1 MLVEKTLVLEH
12 QALLVRL
19 PISPGMT
26 TKIARYE
33 YPYHNSG
40 QVWKHITTWFHR
52 LTQMSG
58 FTTWSNSLSTG
69 HSLSGTWVFQQSEV
83 PCRRYYQL
91 KKEISNTA
99 DEGANVY
106 FKFGT
111 FPNKWWKYSSCGDC
125 ESKISNCDGFI
136 MRPCVPFIGSIPT
149 QLCIGGSE
157 NHIPCYTAYKW
168 LTCPPLPPPGIP
180 LIEVIQGGKSLHTN
194 SFSFHKNLVKPT

>member
-1 MLVEKTLVLEH
+1 
-12 QALLVRL
+12 
-19 PISPGMT
+19 MT
-26 TKIARYE
+26 THITT
-33 YPYHNSG
+33 
-40 QVWKHITTWFHR
+40 QVKFETNITTWFHR
-52 LTQMSG
+52 LTRMSG

-69 HSLSGTWVFQQSEV
+69 HSLSGTWVFLSEV
-83 PCRRYYQL
+83 PCRRNYQL

-157 NHIPCYTAYKW
+157 NHIPCYTAYKL
-168 LTCPPLPPPGIP
+168 LTCAPTSPTPTHHPPGIP